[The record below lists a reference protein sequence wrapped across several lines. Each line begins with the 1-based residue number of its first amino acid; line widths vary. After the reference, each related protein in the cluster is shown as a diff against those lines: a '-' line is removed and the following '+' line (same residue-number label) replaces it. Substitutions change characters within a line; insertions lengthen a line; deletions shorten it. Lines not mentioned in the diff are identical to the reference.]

1 MEEREKQI
9 KDIISPHLVTLSYLL
24 CKTQPKDVVGFM
36 IDYFKKEFGYT
47 NTGLTVD
54 EKKELELL
62 RQEVKDY
69 RKREEAYL
77 SHGSNLYMSDNED
90 EEKDL
95 ITLSENDNQHN
106 NVIITH
112 KPKRLNNKRIS
123 ISAEVYGVHN
133 KQRQFI
139 PKKIPKTKEQISRI
153 KMIILSSFIF
163 STLDTNDLNIV
174 TDSMEE
180 INVKA
185 GDIVINQGDD
195 GNCLYIVEK
204 GELDCY
210 KSFPNKNQQY
220 NSDKHFQTNN
230 GNNQGKQNNS
240 YFSMNANSNQGSSS
254 SLQNRTGKQQLA
266 LVYLKTYTS
275 GDAFGE
281 LALLYNTPR
290 AATISAK
297 TDAILWSLDRET
309 FTHIVKASTQ
319 QKREKN
325 KEFLKHVDILSN
337 LGEDELLQI
346 QDSIKP
352 GLYHKGDYI
361 IREGEMGDV
370 FYILEEGTCVALK
383 TIEPGKPPIEV
394 KQYTLGEYFGERAL
408 IKGEPRYSSIVATSD
423 TVIVLSLDRF
433 SFNRLL
439 GPIEDLLKRNIEKY
453 KTYCV
458 NEKESENEVNVCS
471 SENQIHLEN
480 EIDSKLVEVEDHLKF
495 PEELAK
501 NINTVIESYQQEQE
515 PQPKH
520 FEEVPEPTFHSLS
533 PPEEMQLSQD
543 DNNIIKEGEINKE
556 NNQQMVLQSMGLIE
570 GEFQE
575 L

>member
-1 MEEREKQI
+1 
-9 KDIISPHLVTLSYLL
+9 
-24 CKTQPKDVVGFM
+24 
-36 IDYFKKEFGYT
+36 
-47 NTGLTVD
+47 
-54 EKKELELL
+54 
-62 RQEVKDY
+62 
-69 RKREEAYL
+69 
-77 SHGSNLYMSDNED
+77 
-90 EEKDL
+90 
-95 ITLSENDNQHN
+95 
-106 NVIITH
+106 
-112 KPKRLNNKRIS
+112 
-123 ISAEVYGVHN
+123 
-133 KQRQFI
+133 
-139 PKKIPKTKEQISRI
+139 
-153 KMIILSSFIF
+153 
-163 STLDTNDLNIV
+163 
-174 TDSMEE
+174 MEE
-180 INVKA
+180 IKVKA

-210 KSFPNKNQQY
+210 KSFPNQNQQY
-220 NSDKHFQTNN
+220 DSDKHFQSNI

-254 SLQNRTGKQQLA
+254 YLQNRSNKQQLIP
-266 LVYLKTYTS
+266 VYLKTYTS

-370 FYILEEGTCVALK
+370 FYILEEGPCVALK

-458 NEKESENEVNVCS
+458 NEKESENEVNDCP
-471 SENQIHLEN
+471 SENQTHLEN

-495 PEELAK
+495 PEELEK
-501 NINTVIESYQQEQE
+501 NIDTVIESHQQEQE

-520 FEEVPEPTFHSLS
+520 FEEVPEPTSHSPS

-543 DNNIIKEGEINKE
+543 DDNIIKEGEINEE
-556 NNQQMVLQSMGLIE
+556 NNQQMVLQSMDLIE
-570 GEFQE
+570 GESQE

>member
-9 KDIISPHLVTLSYLL
+9 KDIISPHLVKLSYLL
-24 CKTQPKDVVGFM
+24 CKIQPKDVVSFM

-54 EKKELELL
+54 EKKELEFL

-77 SHGSNLYMSDNED
+77 THNSNLYMSENED
-90 EEKDL
+90 EENDI
-95 ITLSENDNQHN
+95 ITQSENNTPHN
-106 NVIITH
+106 NVTITH
-112 KPKRLNNKRIS
+112 KPQRLNNKRIS
-123 ISAEVYGVHN
+123 ISAEVYGIHN
-133 KQRQFI
+133 KQRQFK
-139 PKKIPKTKEQISRI
+139 PKKIQKTNEQISRI
-153 KMIILSSFIF
+153 KTIILSSFIF
-163 STLDTNDLNIV
+163 SALDTKDLNIV

-180 INVKA
+180 IKVKA

-210 KSFPNKNQQY
+210 KSFSIQNQQY
-220 NSDKHFQTNN
+220 NSDKYLQLNN
-230 GNNQGKQNNS
+230 GNNQGKQSNS

-254 SLQNRTGKQQLA
+254 SLQNKTSKQQSA
-266 LVYLKTYTS
+266 PVYLKTYTS

-346 QDSIKP
+346 LDSIKP
-352 GLYHKGDYI
+352 GVYHKGDYI

-383 TIEPGKPPIEV
+383 TIEPGKAPIEV

-408 IKGEPRYSSIVATSD
+408 IKGEPRYSSIVATSE

-458 NEKESENEVNVCS
+458 NENENENEINVCP

-480 EIDSKLVEVEDHLKF
+480 ETDSKLVEVEEHLKF
-495 PEELAK
+495 SEELEK
-501 NINTVIESYQQEQE
+501 NIDTVIESHQQEQE

-520 FEEVPEPTFHSLS
+520 FEEVPEPTSHSPFS
-533 PPEEMQLSQD
+533 PEEIQFSKED
-543 DNNIIKEGEINKE
+543 DNNNIKEE
-556 NNQQMVLQSMGLIE
+556 NNEKDNKQIVLQSMDLIK
-570 GEFQE
+570 GESQA